1 MKNENKVKKIK
12 IIEDKTTLK
21 KVNFN
26 INDKLH
32 NKIAINLH
40 VKHVSIMHLSHGLNK
55 KTFQQAIVHA
65 LSLITTSNHA
75 SYVSIEHLFYHLVV
89 EAFPINRED
98 GHWSLIANVLDNEQL
113 NKMRVQ
119 MRKIKIA

>member
-1 MKNENKVKKIK
+1 MKNENKIEKIK

-40 VKHVSIMHLSHGLNK
+40 VNIVSIMYLSHGLNK
-55 KTFQQAIVHA
+55 KTIP
-65 LSLITTSNHA
+65 TSNCA
-75 SYVSIEHLFYHLVV
+75 CYLSNYNKQSCILCLIERLFHHLVV